1 MSDLINGRTP
11 EEIKN
16 WMRCCSVMTSCY
28 NCPYNRNDYCVSEA
42 VLPNALAYIQ
52 HLEAQQPKWISVK
65 ERFPEYKTAVLGYGL
80 RSKKYSETDKF
91 PAAHVV
97 YTRGEDEGW
106 FTFWNNE
113 YVAVTHWMPLPQPP
127 EEE

>member
-1 MSDLINGRTP
+1 MSDLINGRTI

-16 WMRCCSVMTSCY
+16 NLEQCSKVSGCAGCEHLGDLGCVEWNMRS
-28 NCPYNRNDYCVSEA
+28 
-42 VLPNALAYIQ
+42 ALALIK
-52 HLEAQQPKWISVK
+52 HLEAKQPKWISVK
-65 ERFPEYKTAVLGYGL
+65 ERLPEYKTAVLGYGL
-80 RSKKYSETDKF
+80 RSKKYGETDKF

-127 EEE
+127 EED